1 MIPMRE
7 QTIAENLERYK
18 IVEPTGFA
26 YNPMRINVGS
36 LCMWRGEGSA
46 LVSPDY
52 VVFACIPDRLYP
64 DYFDYLRET
73 HRWNH
78 YMQAA
83 GNGSVRVRIYYD
95 DLAVLRFIL
104 PPIAE
109 QRRISGF
116 FRKLDRE
123 LSLLQAQL
131 DVLKTQKNGLMQKL
145 LTGEVRVTVA
155 EDAA

>member
-1 MIPMRE
+1 
-7 QTIAENLERYK
+7 
-18 IVEPTGFA
+18 
-26 YNPMRINVGS
+26 
-36 LCMWRGEGSA
+36 
-46 LVSPDY
+46 
-52 VVFACIPDRLYP
+52 
-64 DYFDYLRET
+64 
-73 HRWNH
+73 
-78 YMQAA
+78 MQAA